1 METSDEFMDRLRDVV
16 QFLQANGFSKAADSV
31 IETWE
36 SIETKPSLDT
46 VDEQQQ
52 TSLHSAPGAFGEDLD
67 FADLDGRQEEYRSRS
82 AEPVLVSRYVGH
94 RHLARAGATC
104 MFCRGAVLTKPL
116 ALLCSRGA
124 SEEADEGR
132 EEQRQS
138 PWLPEDAAGLTKRL
152 SGECDGT
159 VCPLWV
165 AGACLASQ
173 M

>member
-165 AGACLASQ
+165 AGACLDSQ